1 MIFFVA
7 FQGLFSYCQFI
18 FRVSLISW
26 YWWDFCKKC
35 WFFFQ
40 KYLNK
45 LWAVLGTTRSYDI
58 ELRTV
63 ENLVKKSIFRFS
75 AKYVCCLWCRI
86 SRRTSLQIC
95 AFFAFWWPP
104 PGVFFSRWDEK
115 KVFFRAEKR
124 HLGVLKHARDSH
136 RISFRSRCHFS
147 HECLSFVSRKVL
159 KNGVFL
165 HFFKNL

>member
-1 MIFFVA
+1 MFAACGVGYRGEQVCKFAHFSLFGGRRRAYFF
-7 FQGLFSYCQFI
+7 
-18 FRVSLISW
+18 R
-26 YWWDFCKKC
+26 
-35 WFFFQ
+35 
-40 KYLNK
+40 
-45 LWAVLGTTRSYDI
+45 
-58 ELRTV
+58 
-63 ENLVKKSIFRFS
+63 
-75 AKYVCCLWCRI
+75 
-86 SRRTSLQIC
+86 
-95 AFFAFWWPP
+95 
-104 PGVFFSRWDEK
+104 DEMKK